1 MFKSGIIYHPC
12 PYTYNKSYYD
22 AKFGDRR
29 GYYGKTK
36 SIDNQI
42 EGLNEQINKVQSKLD
57 ILLKQREVLLSK
69 NRKEE
74 ISELLLYWVCQV
86 KCVNFFIFLVADVF
100 VGHLFG
106 TISQMGV
113 LPACHYQTQKYV

>member
-1 MFKSGIIYHPC
+1 MGEGVALRGILLIISLYEVWL
-12 PYTYNKSYYD
+12 YYQLI
-22 AKFGDRR
+22 FGVL
-29 GYYGKTK
+29 
-36 SIDNQI
+36 I
-42 EGLNEQINKVQSKLD
+42 EKKNINK
-57 ILLKQREVLLSK
+57 RYMAVLWFS
-69 NRKEE
+69 
-74 ISELLLYWVCQV
+74 IGVCQV